1 MTRSWL
7 YVTCIIAV
15 TLLALGV
22 RLRAVEMLP
31 VDYDEDDY
39 LGAAQRYVRAI
50 NAGDWGEVIHYD
62 FNYEHPPLTKLVYGL
77 AILKLPEAP
86 LLPEL
91 DSTAPPAKSLPEIQF
106 KVARLVSAAFGTLEV
121 LALAILNPLAGFFLA
136 INTWQ
141 IKYTSQIMLE
151 PLPALTSTLAVL
163 FYTRSRAKW
172 NGWVL
177 LSAIALGLTA
187 ASKYVY
193 CLAGIAI
200 LADWLWVTRP
210 ASLPRLRSWSSEASF
225 HREGIRLT
233 ALARW
238 LGPVILWGVVSI
250 LVFVVF
256 NPRLWAGSNPL
267 SQALL
272 YHFDYAQSE
281 HVRRAG
287 FPVWQPLVWLSMP
300 VPWHPGVFLISI
312 DLFVSLLAVLGLRRL
327 WARQPVFALW
337 LVIAL
342 LFLLVWPTKWPQYI
356 LILTA
361 PLSLSAAE
369 GARAKLW
376 QPLLNWLDRLRSG
389 FRARTGLSQGRL
401 GWRDTR
407 RALPWLL
414 PGAIALSLIALFPLI
429 YQAAMSLTDFNT
441 ISIRDGIQGG
451 VWRAVWQGLTGQ
463 EKPVAIEIL
472 GGGSG
477 GRQVHYAGPTLLLQL
492 IFGGASGLLVFNVMW
507 MVLSV
512 GLQTLL
518 GLGVALLLH
527 RHGVRFRGWWR
538 AVFILPWA
546 IPEFVGA
553 LVWLRIFESRYG
565 WLILAQNIP
574 KDVPLPDYFENPNTA
589 LLILLIA
596 ATWYGFPFIMLAA
609 TAGLKLVPI
618 DVYEAAAIDGAS
630 GWTQFRYVT
639 LPLLFP
645 LLLPAVIIRSIF
657 AFNQF
662 YLFIAMR
669 TSPPLVTLA
678 TASYYIF
685 SPTGYF
691 GGQFAVSAAINLF
704 TVLVLVVLI
713 LWFNRWSKAA
723 EGVTYA

>member
-15 TLLALGV
+15 TLLALGA

-31 VDYDEDDY
+31 VDYDEDGY
-39 LGAAQRYVRAI
+39 LGAAQRYARAI

-225 HREGIRLT
+225 PREGIRLT
-233 ALARW
+233 TLARW
-238 LGPVILWGVVSI
+238 LGPVILWGMVSI

-337 LVIAL
+337 LGIAFF
-342 LFLLVWPTKWPQYI
+342 FLLVLPAKVAPHISYPAR
-356 LILTA
+356 A
-361 PLSLSAAE
+361 PLALC
-369 GARAKLW
+369 
-376 QPLLNWLDRLRSG
+376 
-389 FRARTGLSQGRL
+389 GR
-401 GWRDTR
+401 
-407 RALPWLL
+407 
-414 PGAIALSLIALFPLI
+414 
-429 YQAAMSLTDFNT
+429 
-441 ISIRDGIQGG
+441 GG
-451 VWRAVWQGLTGQ
+451 
-463 EKPVAIEIL
+463 E
-472 GGGSG
+472 S
-477 GRQVHYAGPTLLLQL
+477 
-492 IFGGASGLLVFNVMW
+492 
-507 MVLSV
+507 
-512 GLQTLL
+512 QTLA
-518 GLGVALLLH
+518 AL
-527 RHGVRFRGWWR
+527 
-538 AVFILPWA
+538 IK
-546 IPEFVGA
+546 
-553 LVWLRIFESRYG
+553 
-565 WLILAQNIP
+565 LA
-574 KDVPLPDYFENPNTA
+574 
-589 LLILLIA
+589 
-596 ATWYGFPFIMLAA
+596 
-609 TAGLKLVPI
+609 
-618 DVYEAAAIDGAS
+618 
-630 GWTQFRYVT
+630 
-639 LPLLFP
+639 
-645 LLLPAVIIRSIF
+645 
-657 AFNQF
+657 
-662 YLFIAMR
+662 
-669 TSPPLVTLA
+669 
-678 TASYYIF
+678 
-685 SPTGYF
+685 
-691 GGQFAVSAAINLF
+691 
-704 TVLVLVVLI
+704 
-713 LWFNRWSKAA
+713 
-723 EGVTYA
+723 

>member
-39 LGAAQRYVRAI
+39 LGAAQRYARAI

-225 HREGIRLT
+225 PREGIRLT
-233 ALARW
+233 TLARW

-256 NPRLWAGSNPL
+256 NPRLWVGSSPL

-327 WARQPVFALW
+327 WARQPVFGLW

-376 QPLLNWLDRLRSG
+376 QPLLNWLDRLRPG

-429 YQAAMSLTDFNT
+429 YQAAMSLTDFNA